1 MIFENPGERIAC
13 ELRSLI
19 RVEDLRSCHLQRSSQ
34 CARTE
39 LALYRRRDFPTENVS
54 RIPVDDCDQVNKAG
68 EQTNVGDVGAPN
80 LIHPSDLHAT
90 QQIRIDLMTRRG
102 D

>member
-1 MIFENPGERIAC
+1 MIFENPSECTAC

-19 RVEDLRSCHLQRSSQ
+19 RVEDLWSCHLQRSSQ
-34 CARTE
+34 RARTE
-39 LALYRRRDFPTENVS
+39 LAFHRRRDFPTENVS

-68 EQTNVGDVGAPN
+68 EQTNVGDVSAPD
-80 LIHPSDLHAT
+80 LIHPRDLHAT
-90 QQIRIDLMTRRG
+90 QQIRIDLITRQG